1 LALHEVSMTTAY
13 INRIAT
19 AVPPHDI
26 HDAFLA
32 FAESQLGKDPRKTA
46 LFRRMS
52 ERSGIDHRY
61 SCFTPGTDPSQDA
74 VDAAS
79 FYTRRRFPDTAAR
92 MRAFERFAPQLAV
105 EAIDKLGLG
114 EDRRNITHLV
124 ITCCTGFSAP
134 GLDLEIVERCALP
147 PSVERTMIGFMGC
160 SAAINALKVARHV
173 VRSEPSA
180 RVLVVNLE
188 LCTLHLKETDDIE
201 QILSFL
207 IFADGCAAS
216 LISANPVGIALD
228 RFHAI
233 LAPDTRELITWH
245 IRDSGFDMVLSG
257 LVPGVIHT
265 ALTAEVDAILAGAEA
280 PTIDLWAVHPGGRSV
295 LDAVEHSL
303 RLAPTALA
311 ASREV
316 LRSFGNMSSATVM
329 FVLKTMLHAPA
340 RRARGCGMAFGPG
353 LVAETMLFHTG
364 G

>member
-1 LALHEVSMTTAY
+1 LALREVLMTTAY

-19 AVPPHDI
+19 AVPSHDI

-32 FAESQLGKDPRKTA
+32 FAESQLGDDPRKA
-46 LFRRMS
+46 AVFRRMCD
-52 ERSGIDHRY
+52 RSGIDHRY
-61 SCFTPGTDPSQDA
+61 SCLTPGTDPSHG
-74 VDAAS
+74 AANGAN
-79 FYTRRRFPDTAAR
+79 FYARRRFPDTAAR

-105 EAIDKLGLG
+105 DAIAKLDLG
-114 EDRRNITHLV
+114 EDRRNITHV
-124 ITCCTGFSAP
+124 IITCCTGFSAP
-134 GLDLEIVERCALP
+134 GLDLEIVERCALH

-160 SAAINALKVARHV
+160 YAAINALKMARHV
-173 VRSEPSA
+173 VRSEPNA

-216 LISANPVGIALD
+216 VISADPVGIALD

-233 LAPDTRELITWH
+233 LAPDTRELITWR
-245 IRDSGFDMVLSG
+245 IRESGFDMVLSG

-265 ALTAEVDAILAGAEA
+265 ALAAEADAILAGAEA
-280 PTIDLWAVHPGGRSV
+280 PMIDLWAVHPGGRSV
-295 LDAVEHSL
+295 LDAVEHAL
-303 RLAPTALA
+303 RLAPSALGV
-311 ASREV
+311 SRDV
-316 LRSFGNMSSATVM
+316 LRRFGNMSSATVM
-329 FVLKTMLHAPA
+329 FVLKSLLQAPA